1 MSRQLLQNVYLPD
14 SWVLA
19 VKTSDESVCF
29 VLAAVLTEGHE
40 RYHLA
45 ANPGGQ
51 HACARIRWCLRGAI
65 HWNDG
70 PHLERPATGATD
82 ERDYGHID
90 TWLQSGDRHTLEGD
104 WGCVVID
111 DPVESIEYL
120 D

>member
-1 MSRQLLQNVYLPD
+1 VPRDLLQNVYLPD

-19 VKTSDESVCF
+19 VETSDESVCF
-29 VLAAVLTEGHE
+29 VLEAALGEGHE
-40 RYHLA
+40 RYYSPPKA
-45 ANPGGQ
+45 GEQ
-51 HACARIRWCLRGAI
+51 HAYARIRWCLRGEI

-70 PHLERPATGATD
+70 PHLERLATDATG